1 MRRDEVL
8 AILAEHRDE
17 IRKQGVT
24 SLSVFGSFA
33 RDEAGPDS
41 DVDIL
46 IEVERP
52 FGLFQMVRVQ
62 KYLEDLLGRSVDLV
76 HKDSIKPLLR
86 ERILGEAID
95 AA

>member
-1 MRRDEVL
+1 MRRDELL